1 MARVTADKV
10 KQVSET
16 CGCGMRLAKELLT
29 LSGGNTELVIE
40 ASDVSAGLD
49 QCKTYII
56 NKRFEKLE
64 KGM

>member
-1 MARVTADKV
+1 MVTASMV
-10 KQVSET
+10 KEVVKE
-16 CGCGMRLAKELLT
+16 CGCGSRLAKELLT
-29 LSGGNTELVIE
+29 LAGGDVELVIN
-40 ASDVSAGLD
+40 ASEVSDGLD